1 MSGLNKNKALS
12 QDERKVIEQGIYSGS
27 SKAAI
32 ASALGRDKSTIGKE
46 IRLHRILRY
55 KCRLGRECAAYKH
68 CKRGRECTDDCP
80 DFVCFTCSRRDR
92 SPGACNGCADYDRCR
107 FSKYY
112 YSATAAEAEYRDT
125 LVNSR
130 SGVNLTEEEAKRMA
144 AIIGPALRNGHSPYR
159 ILQDHPELNISEKTL
174 YNYIDQ
180 KAFGVVGISNIELR
194 RKVSRRVPKKLTHNY
209 KKRNARAY
217 LKGRKYEDYLAY
229 RETCPNAS
237 IVQMDTVY
245 NSITDGPFMQTFKFI
260 SYDLM
265 IAVYHDT
272 KTAQDMLDGV
282 NLMNRILGDALFK
295 ELFEILL
302 TDRGDEFTYAEAM
315 ETGADGKH
323 RCHVFYCDPM
333 QSGQKGSLEQNHE
346 ELRYIC
352 PHKVD
357 LRSIGLVSQEAL
369 NFAISSIASSSHP
382 AIQGKSPIE
391 YVRFMKPELWDR
403 LQTFGIQEI
412 PRDDINLTKN
422 CLKAFIRNP
431 GKGKQE

>member
-46 IRLHRILRY
+46 IRLHRSLKY
-55 KCRLGRECAAYKH
+55 KCRLRRECAAYKH

-130 SGVNLTEEEAKRMA
+130 SGPNLTEEEAKKMA
-144 AIIGPALRNGHSPYR
+144 AIIKPALSKGHSPYR

-180 KAFGVVGISNIELR
+180 KAFGVVGISNIDLR
-194 RKVSRRVPKKLTHNY
+194 RKVSRRIPKKLAHNY
-209 KKRNARAY
+209 KKRNAKAY
-217 LKGRKYEDYLAY
+217 LKGRKYVDYQAY
-229 RETCPNAS
+229 KEQYPNAS

-245 NSITDGPFMQTFKFI
+245 NDVTNGPFMQTFKFI

-265 IAVYHDT
+265 IAVYHNT

-282 NLMNRILGDALFK
+282 NLLNQILGDDLFK

-302 TDRGDEFTYAEAM
+302 TDRGDEFAYAEAM
-315 ETGADGKH
+315 ETGADGNQ
-323 RCHVFYCDPM
+323 RCHVFYCDAM
-333 QSGQKGSLEQNHE
+333 QSGQKGSLEVNHE

-352 PHKVD
+352 PHKYD
-357 LRSIGLVSQEAL
+357 LRGLGLVNQEAL
-369 NFAISSIASSSHP
+369 NFAISNIASSAHP
-382 AIQGKSPIE
+382 AIGGKSPIE

-403 LQTFGIQEI
+403 LQAFGIREI
-412 PRDDINLTKN
+412 PRDDIDFTKY
-422 CLKAFIRNP
+422 CLKAFIQHPVEEKRA
-431 GKGKQE
+431 